1 MKTLSLRAIKFNIS
15 CSLFLFF
22 FAPATL
28 AQEQPKI
35 VACKPGTSATLI
47 ERHKNSDLYKYFDK
61 KCNNHPDLAAYNAW
75 LDAKN
80 PLAEHD
86 EARRRQA
93 HLPPLEIKTPATETP
108 SPGGWKSYFL
118 LRDSFQDIS
127 VFGNPKPASSAS
139 GATFG
144 WTRDDIGSNTS
155 WSAKGVAAYPVVWQN
170 PTNPEPRSS
179 FDPYVVGFALSPSV
193 NFQRVTDSN
202 PKFAK
207 NNIDILTYG
216 GTGEVGIGHMFDETT
231 THYFRTRTSAVGTFE
246 GDIHSWS
253 ETLEYQPITEPVDPR
268 IPSIGAPNGLF
279 GLPATYELDA
289 IGRLQYAER
298 AAMTTDPL
306 FGKQDRLTRGGVV
319 LALTIAPQQ
328 GPDSPVSKT
337 LQRISFTASYSWL
350 KNLAT
355 DEEYAHFLAAL
366 GFALDE
372 AGNVGIKVSYE
383 QGKIEDTGQNVK
395 LSKVGLTAKF

>member
-1 MKTLSLRAIKFNIS
+1 LKQISLRAIQAIS
-15 CSLFLFF
+15 YGLCLFSS
-22 FAPATL
+22 ASGVL
-28 AQEQPKI
+28 AQEPPI
-35 VACKPGTSATLI
+35 IAACKPGTSATLI

-61 KCNNHPDLAAYNAW
+61 KCDNHPDLAAYNAW

-86 EARRRQA
+86 EERRRQA
-93 HLPPLEIKTPATETP
+93 HLPPLEIKTPATEATKV
-108 SPGGWKSYFL
+108 GGWKSYFV

-127 VFGNPKPASSAS
+127 VFGSPKPASSAS

-170 PTNPEPRSS
+170 PVNPEPRSA
-179 FDPYVVGFALSPSV
+179 FDPYVVGFALSPSI

-216 GTGEVGIGHMFDETT
+216 GTGEVAIGHMFDETT

-246 GDIHSWS
+246 GDVHSWS
-253 ETLEYQPITEPVDPR
+253 QTLEYQPITEPVDPR
-268 IPSIGAPNGLF
+268 IPSLGAPNGLF
-279 GLPATYELDA
+279 GLPATWQLDA
-289 IGRLQYAER
+289 IGRVQYAER
-298 AAMTTDPL
+298 TATTTDPL
-306 FGKQDRLTRGGVV
+306 FGTQNRLTRGGLV

-337 LQRISFTASYSWL
+337 LQRLSFTTSYSWL
-350 KNLAT
+350 KNLT
-355 DEEYAHFLAAL
+355 TNEEYAHFLAAL

-372 AGNVGIKVSYE
+372 AGNLGIKVSYE